1 MKGKQKKM
9 NLKRVLI
16 IGLTLCGIMP
26 GVGAQEFN
34 EGITG
39 SKSTDEIYV
48 TTGVLKD
55 GKYLHRRHE
64 DPCKQP
70 LQERGIL

>member
-1 MKGKQKKM
+1 MHAAPYCFMAESKTEKEEIMKGKQKKM

-26 GVGAQEFN
+26 SVGAQEFN

-39 SKSTDEIYV
+39 SKSTDEIYLV
-48 TTGVLKD
+48 SMESLK
-55 GKYLHRRHE
+55 
-64 DPCKQP
+64 
-70 LQERGIL
+70 